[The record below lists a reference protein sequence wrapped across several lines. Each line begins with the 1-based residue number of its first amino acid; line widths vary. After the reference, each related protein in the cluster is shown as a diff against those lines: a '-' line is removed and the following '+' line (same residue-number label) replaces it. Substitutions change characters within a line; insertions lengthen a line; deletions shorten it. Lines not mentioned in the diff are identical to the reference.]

1 MAKSLEGACHC
12 GAMGVAL
19 EIEDDTALSPRH
31 CGCSFC
37 QKHGSLYVSAPSGRL
52 TITLA
57 EPDRVSRYAFGHKT
71 ATFLICSRCGVEAAA
86 VCEMDGRLYAVLNA
100 NLLSPP
106 LAVDRASVPH
116 RGLRGRG
123 CPRPAGPAQAA
134 LDLQRHHRRGLIED
148 SAFENERRRQHQLRL
163 LNEYPDRV
171 RGRRG
176 TPQGSR

>member
-1 MAKSLEGACHC
+1 MARNLEGACHC
-12 GAMGVAL
+12 GAIGVAF
-19 EIEDDTALSPRH
+19 EVEDDAALCPRH

-86 VCEMDGRLYAVLNA
+86 VCEMEGRLYAVLNA

-106 LAVDRASVPH
+106 LAVDRASVPIADYEAEDVP
-116 RGLRGRG
+116 GR
-123 CPRPAGPAQAA
+123 
-134 LDLQRHHRRGLIED
+134 LDRRKQRWISNVTIVEG
-148 SAFENERRRQHQLRL
+148 
-163 LNEYPDRV
+163 
-171 RGRRG
+171 
-176 TPQGSR
+176 